1 MIIDTVKG
9 DLISIFKK
17 GSGHMIHGCN
27 CFHTMGAGIAKDIA
41 REFPQALAAD
51 KETAYGNLDKLGMFS
66 CWEHFA
72 KARVVY
78 GINLYTQFYPG
89 PNAEYFS
96 IMKGF
101 ERVNEVFKGMSL
113 PFYIPKIGCGIGGLK
128 WEHVEDVINL
138 ATTDIDVVVVEYKK
152 C

>member
-27 CFHTMGAGIAKDIA
+27 CFHTKGAGIAKDIA

-78 GINLYTQFYPG
+78 GINLYTQFYRG